1 MMTIQIIR
9 NIRVHARPSL
19 ERLQLGFRLAHI
31 AVEIVEVAKR
41 LGFEFRVR
49 VRGVVALVV
58 LDVDEDA
65 VFGGR
70 GEERE
75 VVGKGLDCGFGDE
88 DVDFSFDGVEGDG
101 VVGGVW
107 REDRDGVAGGERVD
121 CGLVGMGV
129 DGVVGGV
136 RGEGC
141 VEVVVELGYVFVE
154 VFAW

>member
-1 MMTIQIIR
+1 M
-9 NIRVHARPSL
+9 
-19 ERLQLGFRLAHI
+19 
-31 AVEIVEVAKR
+31 
-41 LGFEFRVR
+41 
-49 VRGVVALVV
+49 
-58 LDVDEDA
+58 
-65 VFGGR
+65 
-70 GEERE
+70 
-75 VVGKGLDCGFGDE
+75 VGKRFYRGFGYQ
-88 DVDFSFDGVEGDG
+88 DVDFSFDCVEGDG
-101 VVGGVW
+101 VVGCVW